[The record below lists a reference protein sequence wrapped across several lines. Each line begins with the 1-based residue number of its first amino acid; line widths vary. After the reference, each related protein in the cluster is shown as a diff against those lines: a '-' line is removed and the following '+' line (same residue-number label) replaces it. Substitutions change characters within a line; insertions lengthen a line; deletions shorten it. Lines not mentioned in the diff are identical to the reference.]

1 MRVNHSVNGRGLLLT
16 LMTRFLHILLALCLL
31 LPLGASAHAQSKKV
45 NKYASIIIDADS
57 LEILHARNIDG
68 ARFPASLTKMM
79 TLYLVFDALERGELR
94 LDEKLTISARAS
106 RTPPV
111 RLGLRAGQTITV
123 EQAIMALTVRSAND
137 AATVLAER
145 LGGSEDE
152 FAALMSA
159 KAKSLG
165 MQSSIFQNPHGLPNP
180 GQTTTARDMAKLAES
195 LLRNHK
201 KYYGYFSRAS
211 FTYKGRTY
219 NNHNTLLGRVEGVDG
234 FKTGFTNAS
243 GYNLVISAKRGDH
256 RIIAVVLGGA
266 SGTSRDKHMADLI
279 ERGFDVIG
287 QQGRAPSQ
295 MVSAD
300 EVQRSVRIVQP
311 VPSDKIQ
318 SYTLRA
324 AHNAPQ
330 STVHVVQGAG
340 TRAVAQYAPRSWAV
354 QIGAYHTALQAEAAN
369 HLVQTDTDLPLSDA
383 APHIIPVARQNG
395 FIYRA
400 RLGGLSHEA
409 AQKVCESLAQR
420 RQSCLVISPN

>member
-1 MRVNHSVNGRGLLLT
+1 MRVNHSVNGHGLSLI

-31 LPLGASAHAQSKKV
+31 LSFGVSAQAQTKKV

-94 LDEKLTISARAS
+94 LDEKLAVSARAS

-123 EQAIMALTVRSAND
+123 EDAIMALTVRSAND
-137 AATVLAER
+137 AASVLAER

-152 FAALMSA
+152 FANLMSA

-165 MQSSIFQNPHGLPNP
+165 MQSSVFQNPHGLPNP

-195 LLRNHK
+195 LLRTHK
-201 KYYGYFSRAS
+201 KYYGYFSQES

-219 NNHNTLLGRVEGVDG
+219 NNHNTLLGSVDGVDG

-243 GYNLVISAKRGDH
+243 GYNLVISAKRDER

-266 SGTSRDKHMADLI
+266 SGKSRDKHMADLI

-287 QQGRAPSQ
+287 QKDRAPSQ

-300 EVQRSVRIVQP
+300 EVQRSIRTVQP
-311 VPSDKIQ
+311 VPSNKIQ
-318 SYTLRA
+318 AYTLRA
-324 AHNAPQ
+324 SQNTQ
-330 STVHVVQGAG
+330 QTSVHIVQGAG
-340 TRAVAQYAPRSWAV
+340 TLSVAKYAPRSWAV
-354 QIGAYHTALQAEAAN
+354 QIGAYHSALQAQAAN
-369 HLVQTDTDLPLSDA
+369 HLVQTDAQLPLADA
-383 APHIIPVARQNG
+383 APHVIPVARQNG

-400 RLGGLSHEA
+400 RLGGLSHDA
-409 AQKVCESLAQR
+409 ALKVCAALAQR
-420 RQSCLVISPN
+420 RQPCLVISPN